1 MTDLAAL
8 DGPAFEFAALE
19 RARHYG
25 RAIGRE
31 FEAELRGRVLEVG
44 AGVGQMSQVFAGL
57 PSVTELVALEP
68 EAAFAPVFRARVPQV
83 RLIQGTTATL
93 DPQERFDAAAMI
105 NVLEHIPDHVGTL
118 RELRPHL
125 RTRAPL
131 CLLVPARPE
140 LYAAIDARFGHVRR
154 YTKPVLRRTLEE
166 AGYSVARLHY
176 FNAIGYALWYL
187 NFTLRGA
194 TTFNPTMV
202 GAFDRSVFRL
212 TNWME
217 TRIAR
222 PPIGQSLIAVAYPA
236 S

>member
-1 MTDLAAL
+1 LTDLTAL

-25 RAIGRE
+25 RAIARE
-31 FEAELRGRVLEVG
+31 FATELCGRVLEVG
-44 AGVGQMSQVFAGL
+44 AGIGQMSRVFTDMPG
-57 PSVTELVALEP
+57 VRELVALEP
-68 EAAFAPVFRARVPQV
+68 EEAFAPVFRARVPNV

-93 DPQERFDAAAMI
+93 DAGEHFDAAVMI

-125 RTRAPL
+125 HPRAPL
-131 CLLVPARPE
+131 CLLVPACPE

-154 YTKPVLRRTLEE
+154 YTKPVLRQVLEE
-166 AGYSVARLHY
+166 AGYTAARLHY

-194 TTFNPTMV
+194 TTFNPTLV
-202 GAFDRSVFRL
+202 GAFDSTVFRAV
-212 TNWME
+212 NWVE
-217 TRIAR
+217 THIAR